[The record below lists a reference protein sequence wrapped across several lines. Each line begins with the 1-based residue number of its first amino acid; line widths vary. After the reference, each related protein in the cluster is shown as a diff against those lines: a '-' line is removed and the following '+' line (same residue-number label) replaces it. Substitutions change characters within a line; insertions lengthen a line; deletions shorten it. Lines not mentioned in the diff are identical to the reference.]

1 MSFSPFINIYTF
13 GFISIYIK
21 EKIIKN
27 LNNDNFIN
35 FKEIVTFEN
44 NINLNQKEF
53 DEFREINCNN
63 KLIKGNVKFTKS
75 INPDITVIITIY
87 NQAHCIHECLRSV
100 QNQSLKNLEIII
112 IDDCS
117 LDNSIEIIKN
127 YQKEDERIIIIQKT
141 MK

>member
-13 GFISIYIK
+13 GFIYIK

-63 KLIKGNVKFTKS
+63 KL
-75 INPDITVIITIY
+75 
-87 NQAHCIHECLRSV
+87 L
-100 QNQSLKNLEIII
+100 
-112 IDDCS
+112 
-117 LDNSIEIIKN
+117 
-127 YQKEDERIIIIQKT
+127 
-141 MK
+141 